1 MFFDGFV
8 ARWTFALKKQEN
20 SMFLTTFYAKIKKTK
35 WFCLLFSAPIDDL
48 ARLTEL
54 LVDRRNNLKK

>member
-1 MFFDGFV
+1 MFFNGFV
-8 ARWTFALKKQEN
+8 ARRTFALKNQEN
-20 SMFLTTFYAKIKKTK
+20 SVLFTTCYAKIKKTL

-48 ARLTEL
+48 ARLTGL

>member
-8 ARWTFALKKQEN
+8 ARRTFALKNQEN
-20 SMFLTTFYAKIKKTK
+20 SMIFTTVYAKIKKTR

-48 ARLTEL
+48 ARLTGL